1 MSRRHFPIASWF
13 PFRAQ
18 AGFAF
23 CGLLLCPAAPAG
35 AAGHA
40 AQQSPAAQ
48 ESPSP
53 TQSEARSLPAS
64 LPRGK
69 RLILKDGNFHIVRSY
84 QRNGD
89 RVRYYSIERSAWEE
103 LPAALVDWEATAKAE
118 TEQTRAA
125 DALAKKVH
133 TEEEASKTE
142 LALDVDASLQVAPG
156 LFLPSGEGM
165 FAVEGR
171 VVTPLEQVG
180 TELHRDKK
188 QFLKQVLVPIPIVPD
203 KRNLEIPG
211 SKARLRF
218 TSATL
223 EFYLREAPPD
233 PERASPVRKSSR
245 PGESGPEVELIR
257 ATVKGSKRQVESIR
271 SFFGHEVGTSR
282 DTISLQ
288 RWDVASTVFRFTL
301 SQPLPPGEYVLAE
314 FLPEGMNLYVWDFGV
329 DAAPGQPPDSGKS
342 ATPRNPRD

>member
-1 MSRRHFPIASWF
+1 MSRRHSPIASRF
-13 PFRAQ
+13 PLRIP

-23 CGLLLCPAAPAG
+23 CGLLLCPAAPVG
-35 AAGHA
+35 AAWHT
-40 AQQSPAAQ
+40 AQQPPAAQ
-48 ESPSP
+48 DTPSP
-53 TQSEARSLPAS
+53 AQSEAPSLPAT

-118 TEQTRAA
+118 TEQARAA
-125 DALAKKVH
+125 EILAKKVH
-133 TEEEASKTE
+133 SEEEASRTE

-156 LFLPSGEGM
+156 LFLPPGEGM
-165 FAVEGR
+165 FVVEGR

-218 TSATL
+218 TSATI

-271 SFFGHEVGTSR
+271 SFFGQQVDTRR
-282 DTISLQ
+282 DTIPLQ
-288 RWDVASTVFRFTL
+288 RWDTAPTVFRFTL

-314 FLPEGMNLYVWDFGV
+314 FLPEGMNLYVWDFAV
-329 DAAPGQPPDSGKS
+329 DAAPGQPSGPGKA
-342 ATPRNPRD
+342 ATPRNPRN

>member
-1 MSRRHFPIASWF
+1 MSWRYFPIASWF
-13 PFRAQ
+13 PCRVQ
-18 AGFAF
+18 TGFAL
-23 CGLLLCPAAPAG
+23 CGLLFCPAAPAG
-35 AAGHA
+35 AALHA
-40 AQQSPAAQ
+40 AQQPAAAQ
-48 ESPSP
+48 ESPSSAQP
-53 TQSEARSLPAS
+53 EASSLPAS

-125 DALAKKVH
+125 EILAKKVH
-133 TEEEASKTE
+133 AEEEASKAE

-156 LFLPSGEGM
+156 LFLPPGEGM
-165 FAVEGR
+165 FVVEGR
-171 VVTPLEQVG
+171 VITPLEQVG

-218 TSATL
+218 TSATI

-257 ATVKGSKRQVESIR
+257 ATVKGSRRQVESIR
-271 SFFGHEVGTSR
+271 SFFGQQVNTSR

-288 RWDVASTVFRFTL
+288 RWDVAPTVFRFTL
-301 SQPLPPGEYVLAE
+301 SQALPPGEYVLAE

-329 DAAPGQPPDSGKS
+329 DAAAGQPPSPGKP